1 MAAPPDASAVVAL
14 ARAIEQAIVRDDA
27 TAASVAAATGAAEV
41 DDDGAPLGVRA
52 RPDVAGV
59 EQVTVT
65 RRWESEL
72 PNAAEISLAPGLALA
87 DLERLLGTSRKLR
100 SARPG
105 DHRVAFEAP
114 GGAATTL
121 AAIDADGDVRSLTV
135 RRER

>member
-1 MAAPPDASAVVAL
+1 MAAVPDPSVVVAL
-14 ARAIEQAIVRDDA
+14 ARALEQAIARDDA
-27 TAASVAAATGAAEV
+27 TAASVAVAAGAAELE
-41 DDDGAPLGVRA
+41 DDGAPLGVRA

-87 DLERLLGTSRKLR
+87 DLERLLGASRKLR
-100 SARPG
+100 STRPG

-114 GGAATTL
+114 GDAATTL
-121 AAIDADGDVRSLTV
+121 AAIGADGDVRSLIV